1 MTSGAP
7 GAVRA
12 VTRLLLIR
20 HAETEANATGRTQGR
35 LDLPLT
41 ARGAAQAAAVAESIA
56 AHAPVAVFA
65 SPARRAVETAEAIA
79 MRCGVGVRLDER
91 LLEMDHGDLDGLT
104 GEELR
109 AAAPELLER
118 WRVDPSEVRMPGGE
132 TLQEA
137 QRRMLAAADATM
149 FDPELLFG
157 EKKFDRVVIS
167 YALSMIADWKEV
179 LLAGA
184 HLLSPRGTL
193 YVVDFSDQSGLPGWF
208 RKALRSWLARFSVT
222 PRDNLADQI
231 AVIARM
237 HGYAHTFRRIY
248 KGYAAVAEMTA
259 R

>member
-1 MTSGAP
+1 MSDHGINNQAQRMDAMY
-7 GAVRA
+7 GLQRHFYDF
-12 VTRLLLIR
+12 TRKPYLLGRDMVIASLLVPDGGTVLEIGCGTGRNLIR
-20 HAETEANATGRTQGR
+20 IAQAYPSARCFGIDVSKKMLQ
-35 LDLPLT
+35 T
-41 ARGAAQAAAVAESIA
+41 ARRNMVRDGVADRI
-56 AHAPVAVFA
+56 
-65 SPARRAVETAEAIA
+65 
-79 MRCGVGVRLDER
+79 
-91 LLEMDHGDLDGLT
+91 
-104 GEELR
+104 
-109 AAAPELLER
+109 
-118 WRVDPSEVRMPGGE
+118 
-132 TLQEA
+132 
-137 QRRMLAAADATM
+137 MLAAADATM

-208 RKALRSWLARFSVT
+208 RKALRSWLAWFSVT

>member
-1 MTSGAP
+1 MVIAS
-7 GAVRA
+7 
-12 VTRLLLIR
+12 LLVPDGGTVLEIGCGTGRNLIR
-20 HAETEANATGRTQGR
+20 IAQAYPSARCFGIDVSKKMLQ
-35 LDLPLT
+35 T
-41 ARGAAQAAAVAESIA
+41 ARRNMVRDGVADRI
-56 AHAPVAVFA
+56 
-65 SPARRAVETAEAIA
+65 
-79 MRCGVGVRLDER
+79 
-91 LLEMDHGDLDGLT
+91 
-104 GEELR
+104 
-109 AAAPELLER
+109 
-118 WRVDPSEVRMPGGE
+118 
-132 TLQEA
+132 
-137 QRRMLAAADATM
+137 MLAAADATM

>member
-1 MTSGAP
+1 MYGLQ
-7 GAVRA
+7 RHFYDF
-12 VTRLLLIR
+12 TRKPYLLGRDMVIASLLVPDGGTVLEIGCGTGRNLIR
-20 HAETEANATGRTQGR
+20 IAQAYPSARCFGIDVSKKMLQ
-35 LDLPLT
+35 T
-41 ARGAAQAAAVAESIA
+41 ARRNMVRDGVADRI
-56 AHAPVAVFA
+56 
-65 SPARRAVETAEAIA
+65 
-79 MRCGVGVRLDER
+79 
-91 LLEMDHGDLDGLT
+91 
-104 GEELR
+104 
-109 AAAPELLER
+109 
-118 WRVDPSEVRMPGGE
+118 
-132 TLQEA
+132 
-137 QRRMLAAADATM
+137 MLAAADATM

-193 YVVDFSDQSGLPGWF
+193 YVVEFSDQSGLPGWF